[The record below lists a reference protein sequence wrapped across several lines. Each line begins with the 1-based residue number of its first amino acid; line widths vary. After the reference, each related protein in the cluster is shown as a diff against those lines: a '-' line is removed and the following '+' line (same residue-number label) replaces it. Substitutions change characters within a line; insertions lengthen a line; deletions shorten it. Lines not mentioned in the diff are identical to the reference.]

1 MFYRNLTS
9 VRYLAAQSATL
20 IPVPYENTLRQF
32 MAQRLTLQR
41 NNVEIFTQ
49 DLQHPGI
56 QPTTPSPNHLDIS
69 RLSWT
74 TLPQSAKNVN
84 KLKPSRKR
92 NQWYVHICFHKSNK
106 SFSMK
111 HFISRLF
118 ALLLWNFSSPLTVAW
133 VTTGHWCAIHVNVL
147 QVTSEYLQAPSV
159 AERGT
164 QSRPVLSII
173 NDD

>member
-56 QPTTPSPNHLDIS
+56 QPITPSPNHLDIS

-92 NQWYVHICFHKSNK
+92 NQWYVHICFTNQTRHLVWSI
-106 SFSMK
+106 SFPDYLLSC
-111 HFISRLF
+111 FEISHHPWLSHG
-118 ALLLWNFSSPLTVAW
+118 WQ
-133 VTTGHWCAIHVNVL
+133 
-147 QVTSEYLQAPSV
+147 QVTDAPYMWTFFRWQVNICRLHRSQK
-159 AERGT
+159 GGHSPGLFC
-164 QSRPVLSII
+164 Q
-173 NDD
+173 